1 VSTTTAVETTVAE
14 TRRETSRRTLVQ
26 AVRDAMA
33 EAMRRDPSV
42 LVMGEDVG
50 PNGGVFRATEGL
62 YEEFGPERVIDTPL
76 AESGIVG
83 TAIGMAMTGWRPVVE
98 IQFMGFVYPAI
109 NQILAHAARMR
120 NRTRG
125 RFGVPMVI
133 RMPYGGGIHAPEHH
147 SESYEALF
155 VHSPGI
161 KVVVPST
168 PADAKGLL
176 LEAIFDDDPV
186 LFLEP
191 KRIYRSSRD
200 EVPEGSHR
208 VPIGPARL
216 ARKGRDVTLIAWGAM
231 VPQALA
237 AAELLA
243 RDGVEAE
250 VLDLRTLDPMDRG
263 AIVESVGRTGR
274 AVVVHEAP
282 RQAGVGAEISALI
295 MERCLLQLL
304 APVRRVTGFDTVMP
318 LARMERLYLPHRD
331 RIVAAVRETL
341 EF

>member
-1 VSTTTAVETTVAE
+1 MTAVARKEEGTMRPDGVE
-14 TRRETSRRTLVQ
+14 KLTLVQ

-33 EAMRRDPSV
+33 EAMRRDPTV

-62 YEEFGPERVIDTPL
+62 QEEFGEERVMDTPL
-76 AESGIVG
+76 AESAIVG
-83 TAIGMAMTGWRPVVE
+83 TAVALAMTGWRPVVE
-98 IQFMGFVYPAI
+98 IQFMGFVYPAV

-125 RFGVPMVI
+125 RFHVPMVI

-176 LEAIFDDDPV
+176 MAAIEDEDPV
-186 LFLEP
+186 LFMEP
-191 KRIYRSSRD
+191 KRIYRAFRG
-200 EVPEGSHR
+200 EVPSGVHR
-208 VPIGPARL
+208 VPLGKART
-216 ARKGRDVTLIAWGAM
+216 AREGRDLTLIAWGAM
-231 VPQALA
+231 VPPCLDA
-237 AAELLA
+237 AASLE
-243 RDGVEAE
+243 RDGVSAE
-250 VLDLRTLDPMDRG
+250 VLDLRTLNPLDRD
-263 AIVESVGRTGR
+263 AIVASVNRTGR

-295 MERCLLQLL
+295 MEHCLLQLL
-304 APVRRVTGFDTVMP
+304 APVARVAGFDTVMP
-318 LARMERLYLPHRD
+318 LSRLEKLYLPHRD
-331 RIVAAVRETL
+331 RIVAAARRTL